1 MVPFNK
7 DLGGILPS
15 LGSNINGQF
24 VSKWNW
30 TGMGF

>member
-7 DLGGILPS
+7 DLGGIFPL

-24 VSKWNW
+24 VSK
-30 TGMGF
+30 